1 MSRSSRLND
10 GGAKQFWLGSS
21 SRCGNISCMP
31 NSAEA
36 LRRWL
41 GLFCLAMAAG
51 MLIWGQTILKP
62 HLDGVPFIIYW
73 AFCFLFT
80 IAAVVIALLDVRAVR
95 LRIKEEKAELVARTL
110 REIENEKEIERS
122 KADR

>member
-1 MSRSSRLND
+1 
-10 GGAKQFWLGSS
+10 
-21 SRCGNISCMP
+21 MP

-62 HLDGVPFIIYW
+62 HLHDFPFIIYW
-73 AFCFLFT
+73 TFCFLFT
-80 IAAVVIALLDVRAVR
+80 IGAVVIALLDVRAVR
-95 LRIKEEKAELVARTL
+95 LRIKEERAELIARTL
-110 REIENEKEIERS
+110 REIENGKENESREV
-122 KADR
+122 DR

>member
-1 MSRSSRLND
+1 
-10 GGAKQFWLGSS
+10 
-21 SRCGNISCMP
+21 MP

-73 AFCFLFT
+73 TFCFLFT

-95 LRIKEEKAELVARTL
+95 LRIKEERAELVARTL
-110 REIENEKEIERS
+110 RDIESQGKNRS
-122 KADR
+122 DETDC